1 MVQTIG
7 KITLKVFMII
17 NNNTN
22 IPQESFIN
30 LFSEIVYDQSQIA
43 QNSLDIWDAYQ
54 IDNITRG
61 SNNKLPTFIY
71 RPTQEDTLERL
82 AKLFYQSDRLWWIT
96 LIVNNVEDP
105 YTFIDDVVNKKL
117 NNGVINILK
126 VQYISSIIS
135 EMKRIKAIN
144 DDKNVKLGR

>member
-1 MVQTIG
+1 
-7 KITLKVFMII
+7 MIV
-17 NNNTN
+17 NNKKNV
-22 IPQESFIN
+22 PQESFVN
-30 LFSEIVYDQSQIA
+30 LFSEIVYDSSQIA

-61 SNNKLPTFIY
+61 SNNRLPTFLY

-105 YTFIDDVVNKKL
+105 FTYIDDVVNKNL

-126 VQYISSIIS
+126 IQYISSIIS

-144 DDKNVKLGR
+144 DEVNAKGGNI